1 MYCVV
6 ELWRDAILHL
16 EVQQTFVLVV
26 ALNETSLSESAERHC
41 DLDTSWSQVCTVA
54 MSGKATGGVVLNL
67 PD

>member
-1 MYCVV
+1 M
-6 ELWRDAILHL
+6 
-16 EVQQTFVLVV
+16 LVV

-41 DLDTSWSQVCTVA
+41 DLDTLWSQVCTVA